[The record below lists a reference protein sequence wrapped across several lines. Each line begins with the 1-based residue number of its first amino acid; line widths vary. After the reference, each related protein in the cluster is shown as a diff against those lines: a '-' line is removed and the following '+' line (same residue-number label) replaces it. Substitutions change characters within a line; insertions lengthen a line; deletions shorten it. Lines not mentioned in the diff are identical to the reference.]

1 MKSEITQNIGH
12 YAVQRYTKSPI
23 LVLMESLYATSY
35 VSIIVTYCISYN
47 VTEIWR
53 FIDPVVTVDRVCFP

>member
-1 MKSEITQNIGH
+1 
-12 YAVQRYTKSPI
+12 
-23 LVLMESLYATSY
+23 MESLYATSY